1 MSDKIEKTITINAP
15 LNRVWR
21 AIADYKEYGKWFQC
35 EIDRPFE
42 VGKEVMGRMTIKGF
56 DQLTFPMKIVA
67 MEENKLFSCYWPAY
81 VEKTDLDLL
90 EEPWLLM
97 EYHLK
102 ETAQGTELTI
112 IESGFDK
119 LNAAIRDEARRGNE
133 GGWDFQLNNIR
144 NYLHGEK

>member
-35 EIDRPFE
+35 EIDR
-42 VGKEVMGRMTIKGF
+42 
-56 DQLTFPMKIVA
+56 TFPMKIVA